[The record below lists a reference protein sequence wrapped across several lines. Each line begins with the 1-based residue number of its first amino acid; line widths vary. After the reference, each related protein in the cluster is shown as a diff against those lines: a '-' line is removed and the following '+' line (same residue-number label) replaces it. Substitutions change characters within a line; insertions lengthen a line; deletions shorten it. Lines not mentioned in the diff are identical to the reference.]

1 MTRFKIRIDKIRPSG
16 HVINAYKA
24 EFGCVNAGLH
34 LKDILA
40 FLEQLETECP
50 TCMKP
55 VQLHFGKEHKK

>member
-1 MTRFKIRIDKIRPSG
+1 MRIRIRIDKIRPSE

-55 VQLHFGKEHKK
+55 VQLHFRDEKK